1 VMQWLAPVHRAL
13 DAAPADVELFF
24 RDDDAGWDD
33 DRLLDLLDLFDRHA
47 LPLDLAVIPAALGRG
62 LAAELCARAGER
74 LGLHQHGFAHR
85 NHERKGRRYEFGPS
99 RTQDSQL
106 RDIEA
111 GAERLAARLGDVVDP
126 IFTPP
131 WNRCTATTGRC
142 LLKLG
147 FRVLS
152 RESRAEPLG
161 VGGLSELP
169 VAIDWVRLA
178 PHDIAARLAAAIDH
192 GGPVGVMFHHAE
204 MDRADRQRAGE
215 LLKVLAAHPRS
226 RPRPMRM
233 LA

>member
-1 VMQWLAPVHRAL
+1 MQWLAPVQHAL
-13 DAAPADVELFF
+13 DATPADIELFF

-33 DRLLDLLDLFDRHA
+33 DRLLDLLELFDRHE

-62 LAAELCARAGER
+62 LAGELRGRAGER

-99 RTQDSQL
+99 RTRDSQR

-111 GAERLAARLGDVVDP
+111 GAERLAQLLGDVVEP

-131 WNRCTATTGRC
+131 WNRCTPATGRC
-142 LLKLG
+142 LVELG

-161 VGGLSELP
+161 LTGLSELP

-178 PHDIAARLAAAIDH
+178 PHDVAARLATAIDQ

-204 MDRADRQRAGE
+204 MDRADRERAGE
-215 LLKVLAAHPRS
+215 LLGVLAAHPRS